1 MIDLI
6 KISSPN
12 SAMTMWWPAAGQV
25 MSDALQSDNENL
37 KTWTLENQPRQNTL
51 RMSRSNTIFSGSPQ
65 KGRFSDL
72 SFGPHGRSADII
84 FPRKLG
90 RSNLSMQ
97 LLLRSDQNIMSD
109 LTRQLISTSYRQ
121 DAQPTHQKKI
131 LIDRRIDINHQIN

>member
-6 KISSPN
+6 KIRSPN
-12 SAMTMWWPAAGQV
+12 SAMMMWWPAAGQV
-25 MSDALQSDNENL
+25 ISDAPQSYYENI

-65 KGRFSDL
+65 KGWFSDL
-72 SFGPHGRSADII
+72 SFGPHGRSSDIV

-90 RSNLSMQ
+90 LSNLSMQ
-97 LLLRSDQNIMSD
+97 PPQRWDQNIMSD